1 MKFFVDTANVDE
13 IREADS
19 WGVVDGVT
27 TNPTLVAREG
37 REFEPTVKEI
47 CEIMG
52 DRPVSAEVVSLEAE
66 GMLTEARKLA
76 SWADNVVVK
85 IPMIKEGMKA
95 VKILSQEGI
104 KTNVTL
110 VFTAGQGLI
119 AAKAGA
125 TYCSPFVGRLE
136 DMAAEAMGVVQQL
149 AAIYAN
155 YGYGTQIIVASV
167 RRPEHVVQTACWGA
181 HVATVPFKVLDQL
194 FGHPLTDRGIE
205 SFLAD
210 WNKLQEQLGK

>member
-1 MKFFVDTANVDE
+1 
-13 IREADS
+13 
-19 WGVVDGVT
+19 
-27 TNPTLVAREG
+27 
-37 REFEPTVKEI
+37 VKEI